1 MIVNKQVMK
10 YMGSKNR
17 IAKHI
22 LPIILKNRKPNQWYV
37 EPFCG
42 GCNTIDKVGGNRL
55 ANDNNKYLIAMLMGV
70 MSDNN
75 YPKNIDKPLY
85 GFIRDVYNNKI
96 KDTSITD
103 DLIGW
108 IGFMGS
114 ANGRF
119 FEGGYSG
126 TSKTKAGSVR
136 DYIAESIRNIEKQK
150 PNLSGIKFTCLN
162 YRDLP
167 IPSNSVIYCDIPY
180 KGTKQYSTGK
190 DFNHLEF
197 WQWCRDIRAM
207 GHQIFISE
215 YSAPD
220 DFVCVWQQEV
230 KSSLSANGKIGASK
244 KSIEKLFTLI

>member
-1 MIVNKQVMK
+1 MK

-22 LPIILKNRKPNQWYV
+22 LPIILKNRKPNQYYV

-42 GCNTIDKVGGNRL
+42 GCNTIDKVDGNRL
-55 ANDNNKYLIAMLMGV
+55 ANDNNKYLIAMLNGV
-70 MSDNN
+70 INNNN
-75 YPKNIDKPLY
+75 YPIKIDKTLY
-85 GFIRDVYNNKI
+85 NLARDVFNGKI
-96 KDTSITD
+96 TNHNMSD
-103 DLIGW
+103 DLVGW

-126 TSKTKAGSVR
+126 VSKTKIGSVR

-150 PNLSGIKFTCLN
+150 PNLSGIKFTCLD

-167 IPSNSVIYCDIPY
+167 IPSDSVIYCDIPY
-180 KGTKQYSTGK
+180 KGTKQYSTSK

-197 WQWCRDIRAM
+197 WQWCRYM
-207 GHQIFISE
+207 YSLGHQVFVSE
-215 YSAPD
+215 HSAPD
-220 DFVCVWQQEV
+220 DFICVWQQEV
-230 KSSLSANGKIGASK
+230 KSSISANGKTGGSK